1 MTEKTFSPNDP
12 MIKRRIRARA
22 TDSVT
27 EKIQAIRKIAGY
39 VSKISSLYHDQY
51 AAAHLVRRYVTG
63 FPERSYTLES
73 LESIGDRV
81 KIFYIEQKAL
91 YDRRERHGVA
101 HAINLLEELFEDQ
114 GEGNQ
119 EAIVLPSLAGNLLWL
134 IMMKV
139 MNTMGNDI

>member
-114 GEGNQ
+114 GERESGSNCV
-119 EAIVLPSLAGNLLWL
+119 AKSSRKPSLVDYDESHEHYG
-134 IMMKV
+134 K
-139 MNTMGNDI
+139 